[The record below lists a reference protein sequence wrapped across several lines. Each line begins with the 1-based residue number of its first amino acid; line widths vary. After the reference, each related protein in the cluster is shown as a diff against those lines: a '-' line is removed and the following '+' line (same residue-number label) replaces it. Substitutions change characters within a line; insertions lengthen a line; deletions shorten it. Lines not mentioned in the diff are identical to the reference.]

1 MPDEQPPDDKQEP
14 FVPEDEDGP
23 FNPFLNEGDMFK
35 VLLYVA
41 AFCAIV
47 ALIALLIRSFA

>member
-1 MPDEQPPDDKQEP
+1 MSNDQDPRDR
-14 FVPEDEDGP
+14 
-23 FNPFLNEGDMFK
+23 FNPFLNEADMFK

-47 ALIALLIRSFA
+47 AVLALLIRTVS

>member
-1 MPDEQPPDDKQEP
+1 MADEQEP
-14 FVPEDEDGP
+14 FEPDDEDGP
-23 FNPFLNEGDMFK
+23 FNPFINERDMFK

-47 ALIALLIRSFA
+47 ALLALLIRTVG

>member
-1 MPDEQPPDDKQEP
+1 MSNDQDPKER
-14 FVPEDEDGP
+14 
-23 FNPFLNEGDMFK
+23 FNPFINEADMFK

-47 ALIALLIRSFA
+47 ALLALLIRSI

>member
-1 MPDEQPPDDKQEP
+1 MTDEREP
-14 FVPEDEDGP
+14 KEESKER

-41 AFCAIV
+41 GACAVI
-47 ALIALLIRSFA
+47 ALLALLIRSAT